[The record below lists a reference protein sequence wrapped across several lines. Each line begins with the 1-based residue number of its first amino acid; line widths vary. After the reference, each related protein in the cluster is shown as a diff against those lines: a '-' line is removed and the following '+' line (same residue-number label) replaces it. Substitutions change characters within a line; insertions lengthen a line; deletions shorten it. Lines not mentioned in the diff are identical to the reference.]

1 MKNKSRKKRSVNN
14 FVFVEK
20 KGYDFVKRIFD
31 IVASAIMLVG
41 LFPLLVIV
49 ALLVMTDGGPAIYCQ
64 TRVGKGGREFKMFK
78 FRTMVVGADSEEFL
92 EKLRKLNE
100 MDGPAFKI
108 KGDPRITKIG
118 KILRKTSI
126 DELPQLVNIL
136 IGNMT
141 FVGPR
146 PPLVMEVEKYKP
158 YQMNRL
164 LVKQGLT
171 CYWQCSGRNNI
182 KFKEWVRLDLQY
194 IMDRS
199 LVTDFKILLKTIPA
213 VLSGKGA
220 Q

>member
-1 MKNKSRKKRSVNN
+1 MKKNKQKKRSVNN

-20 KGYDFVKRIFD
+20 KGYDFFKRIFD
-31 IVASAIMLVG
+31 IVAAAIML
-41 LFPLLVIV
+41 IV
-49 ALLVMTDGGPAIYCQ
+49 LSPIMLIVFLLVMTDGGPAIYVQ
-64 TRVGKGGREFKMFK
+64 NRVGKGGKEFKMYK
-78 FRTMVVGADSEEFL
+78 FRTMVVGADSPEFL
-92 EKLRKLNE
+92 EKLQALNE

-146 PPLVMEVEKYKP
+146 PPLVSEVENYKP
-158 YQMNRL
+158 YQKNRL

-182 KFKEWVRLDLQY
+182 RFKEWVRLDLKY
-194 IMDRS
+194 IMERS
-199 LVTDFKILLKTIPA
+199 LWTDFKILLKTIPA
-213 VLSGKGA
+213 VFSGKGA